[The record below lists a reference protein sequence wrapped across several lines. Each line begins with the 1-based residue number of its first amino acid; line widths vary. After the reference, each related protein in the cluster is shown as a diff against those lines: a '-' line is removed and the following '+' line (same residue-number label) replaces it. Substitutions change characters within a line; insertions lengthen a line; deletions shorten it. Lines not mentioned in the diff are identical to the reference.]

1 VGFLKRKIKGWR
13 RKNQKVWISQFNCY
27 LQKTAILNRVLIFL
41 FVMKYY
47 ISQWDAWDNTC
58 FALLSSCEGFFLG
71 GWIILRL
78 QSLKVAFSV
87 GSGLGKQLELFQ
99 LLLFDLI
106 IANTWKSVNFA
117 KKSWFV
123 MGVIILITTVYIWNK
138 CCCSVVL
145 SIHQRILKK
154 MITVSVK

>member
-27 LQKTAILNRVLIFL
+27 LQKTAVLNRVLIFL

-58 FALLSSCEGFFLG
+58 FALLSSCEGFFSG

-87 GSGLGKQLELFQ
+87 RSGET
-99 LLLFDLI
+99 
-106 IANTWKSVNFA
+106 TWAISVNLVWFDYCKHLKVCKFC